1 MANKKT
7 IRCHGC
13 GEVFDTEAESI
24 MTPCPKCGMNL
35 KVNKRWTPEGG
46 QYVSN
51 LDGSPFDIEKQR

>member
-1 MANKKT
+1 
-7 IRCHGC
+7 
-13 GEVFDTEAESI
+13 VFDTEAESI